1 MPRQLFSACLL
12 GMSLLL
18 SLSSQAQEPL
28 REGPP
33 GTQMAVFAGGCFWCT
48 EADFDKM
55 DGVVETISGYIGGSA
70 ETANYPAVSAG
81 GTGHIEAVA
90 VFYDPRQTDYAAL
103 LEQFWPTIDPLTPNA
118 QFCDHGAHYRSA
130 LFYQDDEHKALITAS
145 RDALADSGRFD
156 QPIVTDILPETAF
169 YPAEEYH
176 QNYYQ
181 KNPLRYNF
189 YRSRCGRDARLAELW
204 DD

>member
-1 MPRQLFSACLL
+1 MSRHLL
-12 GMSLLL
+12 SVLLL
-18 SLSSQAQEPL
+18 CMGLVFTLTIQAQQPL
-28 REGPP
+28 RDGPP

-55 DGVVETISGYIGGSA
+55 NGVVETISGYIGGSA

-90 VFYDPRQTDYAAL
+90 VFYDPRQTDYATL
-103 LEQFWPTIDPLTPNA
+103 LKQFWPTIDPLTPNA